1 MTCDA
6 LREWLSADL
15 DGETT
20 PAERESVRRHLES
33 CPACRRARAAASA
46 LRTGLVQAASLW
58 PDAEASDEQVLA
70 MLRQEGRC
78 RLPSPGPSLRSTVAG
93 WFRRVLAAPS
103 LRPALAAMAV
113 AFLLT
118 WSALRWA
125 ESPTGT
131 ALSHG
136 STPVAAL
143 DGMPGA
149 GARPLDTVLLE
160 QWLAGSPTLSAL
172 SRLQRVT
179 SPGSEPPAAQRR
191 GAAGGGPRHLG

>member
-6 LREWLSADL
+6 LREWMSADL

-46 LRTGLVQAASLW
+46 LRTGLIQAASPW
-58 PDAEASDEQVLA
+58 PDAEASDERVLA

-78 RLPSPGPSLRSTVAG
+78 RIPDPSPSLRSAVAG
-93 WFRRVLAAPS
+93 WFRRLTAVSS

-113 AFLLT
+113 MFLLT
-118 WSALRWA
+118 WTALRWA
-125 ESPTGT
+125 ESPMGT
-131 ALSHG
+131 APSRDN
-136 STPVAAL
+136 TPLAAL
-143 DGMPGA
+143 DGTPGA
-149 GARPLDTVLLE
+149 GARPLDTALLE

-179 SPGSEPPAAQRR
+179 SPGSERPAAPRR
-191 GAAGGGPRHLG
+191 GSAGGGPSHMG